1 MLVNQMPDTVIC
13 QTRAMTLEPERM
25 CGWRRDG
32 RGRGRWGLNRGLE
45 REDQAREEGDIL
57 IRDSSLEKAWRQP
70 GRSGSRERATQET
83 AGLCG
88 ASRQADRDL
97 ALDLTLWGLGA
108 SDGFCVV
115 SGRIQGAVRKGKVGG
130 EAAGGWRTCVGDEQW
145 PAQGEPVRWGV
156 LGEHGSKG
164 TPGFRSRPFPAGL
177 WARG

>member
-1 MLVNQMPDTVIC
+1 MNP
-13 QTRAMTLEPERM
+13 
-25 CGWRRDG
+25 
-32 RGRGRWGLNRGLE
+32 GLE

-70 GRSGSRERATQET
+70 GRSGSREQATQET

-115 SGRIQGAVRKGKVGG
+115 SGRIQVLLGRERWVGRQRGAGALASAMSSGQHR
-130 EAAGGWRTCVGDEQW
+130 ES
-145 PAQGEPVRWGV
+145 
-156 LGEHGSKG
+156 L
-164 TPGFRSRPFPAGL
+164 
-177 WARG
+177 